1 MKKLLTLTL
10 LVLTFCC
17 QSVLA
22 DEIMANQDVKVE
34 KNKAVLKV
42 QKQPASPSS
51 QQKASVKNNWF
62 CVVVQVNGKADGIN
76 RAVSDTKQ

>member
-1 MKKLLTLTL
+1 MKNILVLTF

-22 DEIMANQDVKVE
+22 DEIMTNQDVKVE
-34 KNKAVLKV
+34 NNKAMIKV

-51 QQKASVKNNWF
+51 QQKANVKSNWF
-62 CVVVQVNGKADGIN
+62 CVVIQVNGKVKDT
-76 RAVSDTKQ
+76 VSTDK

>member
-1 MKKLLTLTL
+1 MKKILTLTL

-17 QSVLA
+17 QCVLA

-34 KNKAVLKV
+34 NNKVVLKV

-51 QQKASVKNNWF
+51 QQKANVKNNWF
-62 CVVVQVNGKADGIN
+62 CVVVQVNGKVKNI
-76 RAVSDTKQ
+76 DTSKQ